1 MPKPKRSQ
9 ERLKHRCLASAT
21 YVSNENL
28 DVDLAVDLLRKPKR
42 REALRSVVHFASQQN
57 DRP

>member
-9 ERLKHRCLASAT
+9 GGYKRWCLPSAT
-21 YVSNENL
+21 YVSHENL

-42 REALRSVVHFASQQN
+42 PEALRKVVHFASQQN